1 MLVVAVAVYTQ
12 EAKVPVDLVAVELPE
27 ILELMEQ
34 VILAVA
40 EVVALFPHQVLVVLA
55 ALV

>member
-40 EVVALFPHQVLVVLA
+40 EVVALFPQQVLVVLA